1 MPEDTIFV
9 QIASY
14 RDPELQW
21 TLKDL
26 FEKAKRPENIFVG
39 ICHQY
44 DMKGDED
51 KHLFEIPFSYPKQLR
66 IDEVDYRDSQGCCW
80 ARNRVQKLWKGE
92 KWTLMIDSHM
102 RFEKDWDE
110 ILVKNYKNNLDF
122 NSIISSYP
130 PGFDYDLN
138 DNIIY
143 NYWLCRMRPTF
154 KNSPDNGQIINFGQ
168 PPNIV
173 RYEKINKLINCSI
186 GCGFIFSCSS
196 ILNINYDRYLYFMGE
211 EISLAVRFW
220 TNGYNI
226 YCPNFTS
233 VFHLYNTERSKSGCF
248 QDPNK
253 NKKDNPNKDKKDY
266 ISFSRVKHLLNTKKT
281 NDPEVLENIKEYGLG
296 DKRTLRD
303 YERFSGVDFRR
314 KITREHTKQGIFEE
328 WQEVAKISDV
338 KNVFNNR

>member
-1 MPEDTIFV
+1 MESYTKDDTIFV

-51 KHLFEIPFSYPKQLR
+51 KHLFEIPFSHPKQLR
-66 IDEVDYRDSQGCCW
+66 IDEVDYRESQGCCW

-110 ILVKNYKNNLDF
+110 ILVKRLKGTEKENILISQFCGDTLSNSDKTNYVCQPNFNQEHFDKNSMILFGFGVNINDEKKPIAMVSARFIFALSKII
-122 NSIISSYP
+122 SII
-130 PGFDYDLN
+130 YD
-138 DNIIY
+138 
-143 NYWLCRMRPTF
+143 
-154 KNSPDNGQIINFGQ
+154 K
-168 PPNIV
+168 
-173 RYEKINKLINCSI
+173 
-186 GCGFIFSCSS
+186 
-196 ILNINYDRYLYFMGE
+196 YLYFFGE
-211 EISLAVRFW
+211 EIDLTVRFW
-220 TNGYNI
+220 TSGWNI
-226 YCPNFTS
+226 MTDSRIIAHHKRVAKMSNM
-233 VFHLYNTERSKSGCF
+233 N
-248 QDPNK
+248 QNDNK
-253 NKKDNPNKDKKDY
+253 NVNKKDY
-266 ISFSRVKHLLNTKKT
+266 ISYSRVKHLLNTKKT

-314 KITREHTKQGIFEE
+314 KITREHTKQGIFEN
-328 WQEVAKISDV
+328 WQEVSKISDV
-338 KNVFNNR
+338 KNIFNNKYNN